1 MNKRDHEVFFF
12 FLSCMNRESNME
24 YLPLEI
30 SALPLKAHTF
40 EILTH
45 LHVKDHMENP

>member
-1 MNKRDHEVFFF
+1 
-12 FLSCMNRESNME
+12 ME